1 MEGLASFTSS
11 WLQTLCTFA
20 ALFWLFARAYQV
32 LAKPVDELVNLLG
45 LEVPV
50 APIVSLAG
58 IKADGCILHWKAPDP
73 RGSVT
78 GYKVQLN
85 GIIVGEVT
93 IQDTSIQVR
102 HLQPNH
108 YYTIRVI
115 AVSPSN
121 FHAASEP
128 IRLRT
133 RPAASEDYFE
143 HACHSDDKNGAACDG
158 HPGPAPSILPYKA
171 FSEASTPTPSPPSM
185 AREHSSQPHARR
197 GTVQRRHSPASLDAD
212 EESDPPDTS
221 RDEDSIEQLTAK
233 FESLMREN
241 EDIEKQIAEEEQEFQ
256 RARDSLLKQ
265 RDHLK
270 QQLKDRED
278 ASRELKKQVASLER
292 ANATA
297 QARRATQEKLLQ
309 QKQSERQKIR
319 DDMKRWQREIGEL
332 HADVER
338 MEREKCAY
346 QETSA
351 KQIVDM
357 RNRHAEEQQTNRALD
372 QAIREK
378 GVQIKELED
387 RRKSEADERET
398 GGRGYEEISENEQDR
413 QAEER
418 KDALLTQYN
427 IYTRQLQQASYEVHQ
442 LREQLKFINQSRA
455 SQPQVFSPPGLD
467 GATARPSTRR
477 RRTDSIRNEAV
488 SSTGFAIGSG
498 PPFKGSMSSIS
509 PTFASPPPFFNVING
524 MTNYNAT
531 VPAAPSQSDIEL
543 IGPLGPM
550 SPTAGSLLPSGLFD
564 KEDDFKAKGNP
575 FEENM
580 EANYQGKGKERMQED
595 PSSHAEEEAGRRSTS
610 PAERST
616 KSSVLPGHD
625 GMPRFPGLGAL
636 GTLEQAVHSPTSP
649 SSFHSPSP
657 SVFASPRESAAH
669 LSNLSTAEG
678 GIESDRQSI
687 RSTSGSYR
695 TPSGGVLPG
704 STRFA
709 QLFNLNRQRG
719 KTIEDGPPLGSLK
732 GSQSHSMPREDRL
745 QDDAGQRRRGSHSY
759 GTWGNLLSNPLGRS
773 PGSSS
778 KLAGGGESDSSPK
791 SIATRKRAFN
801 LFGPKADALPKGD
814 GWPAFLGMDRPAS
827 PRPGSV
833 RSFDRELPRPSSES
847 VRKLGWAASMTT
859 SPLNDAWSGMT
870 ATYSFSRHPSRRPSV
885 QYSQPPGL
893 AYNMPL
899 PENDPHELS
908 DLLHA
913 TSSPLQDPIGTHRP
927 LPGSQTPSLNPA
939 APSFLS
945 RFNLNRDKSDR
956 SESSDKEA
964 KKAEKAAEKAEKA
977 EKKKREKA
985 NKSREKDRQ
994 QASSDDEPSAPQTP
1008 RAETPA
1014 TADTSPSESRKS
1026 KDNRSISTANDSTYG
1041 DLDRT
1046 PSESLGSN
1054 VSMSAGVGSAG
1065 KESFMQKLS
1074 RKSSSTKFPFNK
1086 SGGLFSSSKR
1096 GSEGGF
1102 APDTPDDDNEGVISK
1117 ADSSQQGSPMLGSEK
1132 GEGGRGNRS
1141 SGLSWSSFKGKM
1153 GKKGDKAPSLSESFD
1168 SVDEGVE
1175 ED

>member
-73 RGSVT
+73 RGSVAA
-78 GYKVQLN
+78 YKIQLN
-85 GIIVGEVT
+85 GIIASQFGCERN
-93 IQDTSIQVR
+93 QPFPKTSSTMLATATTRMQLPATATLDPHQAYCRTKLSPKPLTLHQVHR
-102 HLQPNH
+102 QWQEN
-108 YYTIRVI
+108 I
-115 AVSPSN
+115 AVSRMRGVAP
-121 FHAASEP
+121 FKDDT
-128 IRLRT
+128 RQLR
-133 RPAASEDYFE
+133 
-143 HACHSDDKNGAACDG
+143 
-158 HPGPAPSILPYKA
+158 
-171 FSEASTPTPSPPSM
+171 SM
-185 AREHSSQPHARR
+185 RR
-197 GTVQRRHSPASLDAD
+197 KRVT
-212 EESDPPDTS
+212 PDTS
-221 RDEDSIEQLTAK
+221 QDEDSIEQLTAK

-241 EDIEKQIAEEEQEFQ
+241 EDVEKQIAEEEQEFQ

-332 HADVER
+332 RAEVEC
-338 MEREKCAY
+338 MEREKRAY

-351 KQIVDM
+351 ETIIDM
-357 RNRHAEEQQTNRALD
+357 RNRHAEEQQANKALD

-378 GVQIKELED
+378 GIQIKELED
-387 RRKSEADERET
+387 KRKLEEDERET
-398 GGRGYEEISENEQDR
+398 GGRGYEEISEAEEDR
-413 QAEER
+413 QANER
-418 KDALLTQYN
+418 KDALLAQYN
-427 IYTRQLQQASYEVHQ
+427 INQRDLQQALYE
-442 LREQLKFINQSRA
+442 LRQAHDRLTFINQRRA

-467 GATARPSTRR
+467 GASARPSTRR
-477 RRTDSIRNEAV
+477 RRTDSIRNEAA
-488 SSTGFAIGSG
+488 SSTGFAISSG

-531 VPAAPSQSDIEL
+531 VAAAPSQTDIES

-564 KEDDFKAKGNP
+564 KEDDFKAKGNL

-595 PSSHAEEEAGRRSTS
+595 PGPHTQEEAGRRSIS

-616 KSSVLPGHD
+616 KSSVLPGYD
-625 GMPRFPGLGAL
+625 GMPKFPGLGAL
-636 GTLEQAVHSPTSP
+636 GTLEQAVQSPTSP

-669 LSNLSTAEG
+669 LSNFSTAES

-745 QDDAGQRRRGSHSY
+745 QDDAGAQRRRGSHSY

-859 SPLNDAWSGMT
+859 SPLNDAWSGM
-870 ATYSFSRHPSRRPSV
+870 AASHSFSRHPSRRPSV

-893 AYNMPL
+893 TYSMPL
-899 PENDPHELS
+899 PENDPPELP
-908 DLLHA
+908 DLLPP

-927 LPGSQTPSLNPA
+927 LPSSQTPSLNPA

-945 RFNLNRDKSDR
+945 RFTLNRDKSDR

-977 EKKKREKA
+977 EKKRREKEA
-985 NKSREKDRQ
+985 KSKEKDRQ
-994 QASSDDEPSAPQTP
+994 LSSDDEPSAPQTP

-1026 KDNRSISTANDSTYG
+1026 KDSRSISTANDSTYG

-1046 PSESLGSN
+1046 PSESLGSS
-1054 VSMSAGVGSAG
+1054 VSMTAGAGTAG

-1074 RKSSSTKFPFNK
+1074 RKSSSTN
-1086 SGGLFSSSKR
+1086 
-1096 GSEGGF
+1096 EGGF
-1102 APDTPDDDNEGVISK
+1102 ALDAPDDENEGVTSR

-1132 GEGGRGNRS
+1132 GERERGNRS